1 MSTPRVVQQVVLAV
15 LTVNFR
21 ALPRLIVHGAQL
33 DDRVQALDRVAQ
45 TAPPTSINI
54 GNLDGQ
60 AMTAMHAPKAFF
72 QVQVQL
78 RAAGVLLEHSSVV
91 KTVPPA
97 IPVRRVTGSLAPTVL
112 LGNTKAVGYATTAR
126 SDSLIIKSSKR
137 HVQTAP
143 PVIIMET
150 TGLRHA
156 TRVPLGRTTPE
167 VAGTD
172 RRRTIQTAVS
182 TAPKDSA
189 RHKRHK
195 EIATPAQVEPTK
207 PPRVPTAARH
217 VRWGEQVPP

>member
-1 MSTPRVVQQVVLAV
+1 MSTPRVAPQAVLAV
-15 LTVNFR
+15 LTEHSQV
-21 ALPRLIVHGAQL
+21 LPRLTVHGAQL
-33 DDRVQALDRVAQ
+33 DVRVPVLDRVAQ
-45 TAPPTSINI
+45 TAPLTSINL

-72 QVQVQL
+72 QVQAQL
-78 RAAGVLLEHSSVV
+78 RAVGVLLENSSVV

-97 IPVRRVTGSLAPTVL
+97 IPVRRVMGSLAPTVL
-112 LGNTKAVGYATTAR
+112 LENTNLMDYATIVTP
-126 SDSLIIKSSKR
+126 DSLIIKSSKR

-143 PVIIMET
+143 PVIIMAT

-156 TRVPLGRTTPE
+156 TRVPPGRTTPE
-167 VAGTD
+167 VAGTGS
-172 RRRTIQTAVS
+172 RRTIPTAVS
-182 TAPKDSA
+182 TVPKVSA

-207 PPRVPTAARH
+207 PPREQTAAHH